1 MLEAMAHARA
11 LVCPLRKEKMHYCV
25 GLSTIADAEG
35 LGKPF
40 VITRNPY
47 HDEERVAGFNV
58 VDTVEDWCKA
68 LKGLKV
74 PRVSAYS
81 MEKAYGQMKSK
92 MNL

>member
-1 MLEAMAHARA
+1 
-11 LVCPLRKEKMHYCV
+11 V

-35 LGKPF
+35 LEKPL

-47 HDEERVAGFNV
+47 HDKERVAGFNV
-58 VDTVEDWCKA
+58 VDTVEDWCQALNDLKA
-68 LKGLKV
+68 S
-74 PRVSAYS
+74 RFSAYS